1 MKTPKRIGSRTAALS
16 VVLAAAGLILTATP
30 AFAVSQERTISTPY
44 GTLYSDVWHGDSS
57 TSGNSISW
65 TYQVSAHV
73 TGSQTVESIKTT
85 WTGSVSLRNS
95 ASWQLTVGSGGVG
108 AGSGSSWQYVQDTKY
123 WNNTNGARSA
133 DYRTNMVAIPKQD
146 YRSGSVALKNV
157 GFVKFRG
164 DSRNWQITA
173 AV

>member
-1 MKTPKRIGSRTAALS
+1 MATKKGLTARSAVIGVL
-16 VVLAAAGLILTATP
+16 VVVGFIASATP
-30 AFAVSQERTISTPY
+30 ALAVSQEKTIGTPY

-57 TSGNSISW
+57 TSGNSIQW

-85 WTGSVSLRNS
+85 WTGSVSLRNG
-95 ASWQLTVGSGGVG
+95 ASWQVSAGTSGVG
-108 AGSGSSWQYVQDTKY
+108 AGASSNWQYVSQTKY

-133 DYRTNMVAIPKQD
+133 DYRTNMVAIPSKD
-146 YRSGSVALKNV
+146 YRSGTVGLSNV

-164 DSRNWQITA
+164 DARNWQITS